1 MICIYE
7 LTHELTTNGKE
18 KKKKKNVAMLK
29 ALTAVGALMTLI
41 DFTLSNARRFYS
53 TNGEPLCSERVNKNY
68 VFINPLTA
76 ERMLRAPIDFTL
88 SNARRFLLVNGEPL
102 GRERAKH

>member
-18 KKKKKNVAMLK
+18 KKNVAMLK

-41 DFTLSNARRFYS
+41 DFTLSNATRFYW
-53 TNGEPLCSERVNKNY
+53 TNGEPLCSERFNDVP
-68 VFINPLTA
+68 INPLTA

-102 GRERAKH
+102 GRERVKHLLSR